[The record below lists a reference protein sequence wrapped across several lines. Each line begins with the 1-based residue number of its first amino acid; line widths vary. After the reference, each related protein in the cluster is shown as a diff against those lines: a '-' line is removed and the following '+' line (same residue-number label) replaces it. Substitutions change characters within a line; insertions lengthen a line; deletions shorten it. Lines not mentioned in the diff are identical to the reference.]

1 MFVFRPLNTMFN
13 LILLPSCYLSQLC
26 KNYVKHKF
34 IISYSGK
41 INKTQIW
48 WSKKTNEINQFQGKK
63 NMGDQSQEEQS
74 TIKNRSLQSR
84 IFNSQ

>member
-1 MFVFRPLNTMFN
+1 MFVFRPLNTMFD

-41 INKTQIW
+41 INKTQI
-48 WSKKTNEINQFQGKK
+48 
-63 NMGDQSQEEQS
+63 
-74 TIKNRSLQSR
+74 
-84 IFNSQ
+84 